1 MTWYRLI
8 KNINNLGLFQNLFTL
23 VQQLLK
29 VILNML
35 ILQEL
40 VKNLTNKCKIIIYMV
55 GCFSLLISNVPY
67 THNLLMVLR
76 YDVDFCVYS

>member
-40 VKNLTNKCKIIIYMV
+40 VKNLTNKSKII
-55 GCFSLLISNVPY
+55 
-67 THNLLMVLR
+67 
-76 YDVDFCVYS
+76 

>member
-35 ILQEL
+35 ILQEFID
-40 VKNLTNKCKIIIYMV
+40 NKTYGLYNIFYEK
-55 GCFSLLISNVPY
+55 SKSKK
-67 THNLLMVLR
+67 
-76 YDVDFCVYS
+76 S